1 MFCLDSSQFANNRDI
16 IMGYQLFEDYSQN
29 LKPTDEMDYLNL
41 KHFWKVLY
49 IYICIFVKIIHVQY
63 RHILK
68 WTLKILHYCFIRI
81 N

>member
-1 MFCLDSSQFANNRDI
+1 
-16 IMGYQLFEDYSQN
+16 MGYQLFEDYSQN

-41 KHFWKVLY
+41 NTFWKVLY
-49 IYICIFVKIIHVQY
+49 IYICIFVKNNTCTIY